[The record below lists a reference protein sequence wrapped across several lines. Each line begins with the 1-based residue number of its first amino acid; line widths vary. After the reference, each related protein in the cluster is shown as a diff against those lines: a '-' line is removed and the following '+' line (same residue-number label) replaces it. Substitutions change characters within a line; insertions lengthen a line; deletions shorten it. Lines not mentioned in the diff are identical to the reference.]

1 MATIYE
7 VTGELLALM
16 DMAEDEDIDAQAL
29 ADTLEGLEGEL
40 DAKVEGWCKAIKNLE
55 GERDAV
61 KAEAKRLS
69 ERAKRIDNNVTRMK
83 DVLKSC
89 LLLLGKK
96 DAGGVIGAHIRK
108 SGGPL
113 PLQYAEG
120 FTPDDAPELL
130 RKVTYSFDTDAIREA
145 LDAGKDL
152 PFVKYGERG
161 EYITIK

>member
-7 VTGELLALM
+7 VTEELMTLM
-16 DMAEDEDIDAQAL
+16 DMAEDEDLDERAL
-29 ADTLEGLEGEL
+29 QDTLEGLEGEF

-69 ERAKRIDNNVTRMK
+69 DRAKQIDNNITRMK
-83 DVLKSC
+83 GVLKTC
-89 LLLLGKK
+89 LTVLGKK

-108 SGGPL
+108 NGGLL